1 MSGKIEYELS
11 AHAERVL
18 VEREIAIA
26 WVERV
31 LCDPQRV
38 EPDAVDPMLRHAL
51 GRIPERGDR
60 VLRVIYNQA
69 VQLWRIV
76 TAYFDRAMRGQL

>member
-1 MSGKIEYELS
+1 MSGKIVYELS
-11 AHAERVL
+11 AHAARVLAEREIPVAWIERVL
-18 VEREIAIA
+18 SMPERT
-26 WVERV
+26 
-31 LCDPQRV
+31 

-51 GRIPERGDR
+51 GRIPERDDR

-69 VQLWRIV
+69 VQPWRIV

>member
-1 MSGKIEYELS
+1 MSRKIEYELS

-18 VEREIAIA
+18 VEREIPLA

-31 LCDPQRV
+31 LCGPQRV
-38 EPDAVDPMLRHAL
+38 EPDAVDPMLCHAL
-51 GRIPERGDR
+51 GRIRERDDR

-69 VQLWRIV
+69 VQPWRIV